1 MSSTIT
7 CPNCD
12 TEIEISEVMSAQLRD
27 EIRHEL
33 EKDVNVKRQQLTE
46 REREI
51 EKRRHELDEAE
62 KSIAVTVRKQ
72 LAAERDK
79 LEADAKAKAKEEL
92 GVELEDRDEQI
103 AELHDRVKN
112 AEETELTIRKRER
125 DLKDREGELARQRER
140 LEEEARQKLDAERQ
154 ELIEQAKAKAK
165 DELSVEIKD
174 RDEREAELRDKLKE
188 ANDRELEWRKR
199 ERALKE
205 EKEELELSVQRR
217 MAEERDKIR
226 DEALKKADED
236 HRLKDAEKD
245 KKITDLARQLENA
258 QRRLEQGSQQMQG
271 EIQELALEEVLGHKF
286 PTDGFEEISKGV
298 AGGDVMQHVR
308 TPGGVDAGS
317 ILWESKRTKN
327 WSSDWLPKLRK
338 DQREAKA
345 DVTVIVS
352 VALPDDVETFTQ
364 IDGVWVST
372 WACAVSLAMALRT
385 GLLETAKAR
394 RALVGQQGKMEQVY
408 NYLAS
413 PEFRNR
419 VAGIVEA
426 FATMQQDLDKEK
438 RAIQNQWAK
447 REKQIQQAV
456 ANTAGMYGDLQ
467 GIIGGSL
474 PEIQG
479 MEMMML
485 EAHT

>member
-12 TEIEISEVMSAQLRD
+12 NEIEITEVMSAQLRD
-27 EIRHEL
+27 EIRREL
-33 EKDVNVKRQQLTE
+33 EKDVNVKRQQLTA

-51 EKRRHELDEAE
+51 EKRQLEIDEAE
-62 KSIAVTVRKQ
+62 KSIDAKVGKQ

-79 LEADAKAKAKEEL
+79 LEASARAKAKEEL
-92 GVELEDRDEQI
+92 GVELKDRDAQI
-103 AELHDRVKN
+103 TELRDKVKT
-112 AEETELTIRKRER
+112 AEETELALRKRER
-125 DLKDREGELARQRER
+125 ELKDREGELAQQRDR
-140 LEEEARQKLDAERQ
+140 MEEEARQKLDAARQ
-154 ELIEQAKAKAK
+154 GLIDRAKAEAK
-165 DELSVEIKD
+165 NELSVEMKD
-174 RDEREAELRDKLKE
+174 RDEREAELRGKLDE
-188 ANDRELEWRKR
+188 ANKQELEWRKR
-199 ERALKE
+199 ERALNA

-217 MAEERDKIR
+217 LTEERDKIR

-245 KKITDLARQLENA
+245 KKITDLVKQLDEA
-258 QRRLEQGSQQMQG
+258 KRRAEQGSQQSQG
-271 EIQELALEEVLGHKF
+271 EIQELALEEMLASRF
-286 PTDGFEEISKGV
+286 PADDFAEIGKGV
-298 AGGDVMQHVR
+298 AGADVMQRVR
-308 TPGGVDAGS
+308 TSAGVDAGS
-317 ILWESKRTKN
+317 ILWESKRTKS
-327 WSSDWLPKLRK
+327 WKKEWLPKLRK

-352 VALPDDVETFTQ
+352 AHLPDGVETFSQ
-364 IDGVWVST
+364 IDGVWVCS
-372 WACAVSLAMALRT
+372 WPCAVSLAMALRS

-394 RALVGQQGKMEQVY
+394 RALAGQQGKMEQVY

-419 VAGIVEA
+419 VAGIAEA

-438 RAIQNQWAK
+438 RAIQNHWAK
-447 REKQIQQAV
+447 REKQIEQAV

-479 MEMMML
+479 MDMLML
-485 EAHT
+485 EANA